1 MKRELRPEDIRYEK
15 TESRESRELLSGEI
29 DGAKCSTFE
38 IVDGEYT
45 ERTPDTEAVV
55 IIMLDGEC
63 KCLGKSF
70 EGITVFAFAEG
81 EEISISSKSA
91 YFLRISWQLLEGEG
105 SDKSRLPYAL
115 RYDDAVKYREDCK
128 SEKTVS
134 RMLLD
139 EGIIP
144 RIGIGSVQTT
154 GPDRVEKHEHPFC
167 DQLFFSFPEND
178 MTVEMDNVDFA
189 MSGNTL
195 LHIPLASSHG
205 VAVHERGIAH
215 YIWMDF
221 VIDPRGIEY
230 LHSAHEEIK

>member
-1 MKRELRPEDIRYEK
+1 MKKELRLEDIKFEK
-15 TESRESRELLSGEI
+15 IEKGASDTLLRGEI
-29 DGAKCSTFE
+29 TGAECSVFE
-38 IVDGEYT
+38 LSCGTYT
-45 ERTPDTEAVV
+45 ETVNDCEAVV
-55 IIMLDGEC
+55 VIMLNGES
-63 KCLGKSF
+63 KCSSKNF
-70 EGITVFAFAEG
+70 CGITLFAFAPNDKI
-81 EEISISSKSA
+81 EITSHSA
-91 YFLRISWQLLEGEG
+91 SFLRISWKLLDGEKV
-105 SDKSRLPYAL
+105 DKTAVPYAL

-134 RMLLD
+134 RMLLP

-144 RIGIGSVQTT
+144 RLAIGSVQTT
-154 GPDRVEKHEHPFC
+154 GPDRVERHEHPFC
-167 DQLFFSFPEND
+167 DQLFFSLPEND